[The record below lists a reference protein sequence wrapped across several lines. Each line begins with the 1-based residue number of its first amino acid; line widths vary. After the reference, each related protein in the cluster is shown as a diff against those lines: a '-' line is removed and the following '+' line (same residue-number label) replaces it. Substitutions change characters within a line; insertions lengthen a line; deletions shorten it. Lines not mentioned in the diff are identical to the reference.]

1 MPKPSY
7 IVSNF
12 EKDILLQ
19 NIYLNTG
26 IIIQTKRDCA
36 KISRIISN
44 KNDLIS
50 ESTIYRL
57 FILKNNSY
65 TPYMHTLNL
74 LSKFC
79 KYENW
84 ADLIKK
90 NQSIRNTLYP
100 YNLEKLNGFD
110 GILSC
115 SIKSNDFKVLRN
127 YLMQFPYQTS
137 ETKCHIVGNEAFKS
151 LLEYPKSCL
160 SFYKSFCDVPIM
172 RKSFF
177 ELLADPDFELPHYDI
192 ALQQYLKTTVND
204 ASSNQIQDNI
214 FAMSLL
220 IRHYYLSD
228 NKSAFE
234 KYIKLLYK
242 YENEIIREHER
253 IYTFP
258 KARFFVYKVLYYKA
272 FKSENDQRNY
282 EKWLLDYL
290 LEEKYKFRIED
301 ANIWIH
307 TILDMKPFLVESTEF
322 ENTVRSIISLFTNM
336 YPDNFTNETEYLD
349 TSKILD
355 FTNPNSSA
363 HWKKIWK
370 N

>member
-115 SIKSNDFKVLRN
+115 SIKSNDFKRRVSL
-127 YLMQFPYQTS
+127 
-137 ETKCHIVGNEAFKS
+137 TKGS
-151 LLEYPKSCL
+151 LH
-160 SFYKSFCDVPIM
+160 PI
-172 RKSFF
+172 
-177 ELLADPDFELPHYDI
+177 
-192 ALQQYLKTTVND
+192 Q
-204 ASSNQIQDNI
+204 
-214 FAMSLL
+214 
-220 IRHYYLSD
+220 
-228 NKSAFE
+228 
-234 KYIKLLYK
+234 
-242 YENEIIREHER
+242 EIILSVIRAVAQCVIHFIR
-253 IYTFP
+253 LFSSL
-258 KARFFVYKVLYYKA
+258 VLCY
-272 FKSENDQRNY
+272 
-282 EKWLLDYL
+282 
-290 LEEKYKFRIED
+290 
-301 ANIWIH
+301 
-307 TILDMKPFLVESTEF
+307 
-322 ENTVRSIISLFTNM
+322 
-336 YPDNFTNETEYLD
+336 
-349 TSKILD
+349 
-355 FTNPNSSA
+355 
-363 HWKKIWK
+363 
-370 N
+370 